1 MFRLDLAL
9 PVPGEDI
16 FTRTEKLRK
25 IRQNYLK
32 ASEIFS
38 ETVTHLAKIRPRD
51 PNLGKWFFL
60 WGTAEWFGGRKEKAI
75 HLFKRAVRV
84 DFTLSD
90 SFYNIASIY
99 ESLEQDQDSKI
110 YWAKYLKAEKEFVEE
125 K

>member
-1 MFRLDLAL
+1 MYLKLVYAKAILFRLDLAL

-60 WGTAEWFGGRKEKAI
+60 WGTASSFQTGGQ
-75 HLFKRAVRV
+75 
-84 DFTLSD
+84 S
-90 SFYNIASIY
+90 
-99 ESLEQDQDSKI
+99 
-110 YWAKYLKAEKEFVEE
+110 
-125 K
+125 